1 MYDLFTNILSAPCT
15 IPDSMAHNEFQIS
28 AWMNSSFIY
37 PYHNPLRTMISAT
50 MITLSSSQTK
60 YSHQYLTSSLLSYKV
75 FGFWLNQIWF
85 PPLWILWHFNC
96 IPIMHLPFFDIL
108 FIYLYHLLFRMYV
121 FPGITSYLFSGFCSC
136 QVQCL
141 VHSYWSLWGWI
152 YWNSN
157 KTKSFNNT
165 GSTHTASCS

>member
-1 MYDLFTNILSAPCT
+1 MYDLFTSIFSAACT
-15 IPDSMAHNEFQIS
+15 IPDSMAHNDFQIS

-37 PYHNPLRTMISAT
+37 PYHNPLRTMTSAT

-60 YSHQYLTSSLLSYKV
+60 YLHQYLTFSLPSHKVLGFWRLKFDSSLFESY
-75 FGFWLNQIWF
+75 G
-85 PPLWILWHFNC
+85 IL
-96 IPIMHLPFFDIL
+96 IL
-108 FIYLYHLLFRMYV
+108 FPYALTFLYILFMYLYHLLFRMYI
-121 FPGITSYLFSGFCSC
+121 FPGITSYLFSGFGSC

-141 VHSYWSLWGWI
+141 AHGHWSLWGWI

-165 GSTHTASCS
+165 GSTHTASYS